1 MTLTWTAA
9 AANGSAVTDYEVEY
23 SSDGGTNWTPF
34 VHAAS
39 AATTQ
44 TVTGLT
50 NATAYVF
57 RVRAVN
63 VVGVGE
69 WTAPSAAVTPY
80 ALPSAPTGVQ
90 AVAGDAQVALT
101 WVAAAGNGG
110 TIDDYVVQYGTD
122 GVNWTTFVDGT
133 STALAATVTGLTN
146 GTSYYFQVAAHSQFG
161 NGAYGSATPAPV
173 TPAGAP
179 AAPTNLVGVEGES
192 QVTLTWTAAEANGS
206 AVTDYEVGYSSN
218 GGTNWTSFPHAAS
231 AATTQTVTGLT
242 NATAYVF
249 RVRAVNGVGSGT
261 WSSTSAPVTPVA
273 ATAPDAPTG
282 LGVVVGDRM
291 VTLNW
296 TAPLIDGGRPVSDYQ
311 VEYRATTS
319 AAWQV
324 LQHAATTST
333 SAVVSGLANGV
344 PVVFRVAAVNSVGK
358 GSYVSSEA
366 QPVTPL
372 GVMPAPRRISGR
384 VLRDVVQ
391 LNWLPPVVPR
401 GQRVTDYQIEYREVT
416 SPTWQV
422 YDRPASIATSALV
435 RGLDLGKS
443 YQFRVAAKGA
453 TGVAGVAGV
462 CPLTLTP
469 YLPGAVLAAPIGLTV
484 IGGGGRASLSWTA
497 STANQGGRPLDYVI
511 QYRLSGSGRW
521 VTYND
526 GNSSVAAASLRGLRT
541 GRLYDFRVA
550 AKNLAGVGAFSAE
563 SGPVLV

>member
-1 MTLTWTAA
+1 M
-9 AANGSAVTDYEVEY
+9 
-23 SSDGGTNWTPF
+23 
-34 VHAAS
+34 
-39 AATTQ
+39 
-44 TVTGLT
+44 
-50 NATAYVF
+50 
-57 RVRAVN
+57 
-63 VVGVGE
+63 
-69 WTAPSAAVTPY
+69 
-80 ALPSAPTGVQ
+80 
-90 AVAGDAQVALT
+90 
-101 WVAAAGNGG
+101 
-110 TIDDYVVQYGTD
+110 
-122 GVNWTTFVDGT
+122 
-133 STALAATVTGLTN
+133 
-146 GTSYYFQVAAHSQFG
+146 
-161 NGAYGSATPAPV
+161 
-173 TPAGAP
+173 
-179 AAPTNLVGVEGES
+179 
-192 QVTLTWTAAEANGS
+192 
-206 AVTDYEVGYSSN
+206 
-218 GGTNWTSFPHAAS
+218 
-231 AATTQTVTGLT
+231 
-242 NATAYVF
+242 
-249 RVRAVNGVGSGT
+249 RAVNGVGSGA

-282 LGVVVGDRM
+282 LQVVVGDRM

-296 TAPLIDGGRPVSDYQ
+296 TAPLVDGGRPVSDYQ

-344 PVVFRVAAVNSVGK
+344 PVVFRVAAVNSVGNS
-358 GSYVSSEA
+358 SYVSSEA

-372 GVMPAPRRISGR
+372 GAMPAPRRISGR

-391 LNWLPPVVPR
+391 LNWVPPVVPR

-453 TGVAGVAGV
+453 TGVAGAASVS
-462 CPLTLTP
+462 PLTLTP

-484 IGGGGRASLSWTA
+484 IGGGGRASLAWTA

-511 QYRLSGSGRW
+511 QYRLSGSGPW

-526 GNSSVAAASLRGLRT
+526 GSSSVAAASLRGLRT
-541 GRLYDFRVA
+541 GRFYDFRVA
-550 AKNLAGVGAFSAE
+550 AKNLAGLGAFSAE